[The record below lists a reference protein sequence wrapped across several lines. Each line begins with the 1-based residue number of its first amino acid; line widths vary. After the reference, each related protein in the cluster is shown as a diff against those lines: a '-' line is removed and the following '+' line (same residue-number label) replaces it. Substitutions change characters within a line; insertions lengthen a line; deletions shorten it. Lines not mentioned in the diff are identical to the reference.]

1 MTARL
6 LLCLLIGSSLL
17 AQTAPLRADV
27 LVVGATLPGI
37 AAALNAAQLGHS
49 VVLTEES
56 TRIGGMAAGGLSYT
70 DSRTLQALQGT
81 FRDYMERVEA
91 YYREIYGA
99 DSPQVRES
107 YHGIHAEPRVA
118 LHVMEQMLK
127 EQPRIRLLKQH
138 AILSTSSEGNV
149 IQSAAFEDL
158 RTHATLLVQA
168 RIFIDATYE
177 GDLMAA
183 SKAPYRVGRE
193 STREYGE
200 RFAGQIYFQKG
211 VLLYGGT
218 GEGDRAIQ
226 CYNFRVTMTDR
237 ADNRVMVSKP
247 EGYDRSRFTP
257 ILPLYKSG
265 QLKRAFSE
273 DHTGILRIQR
283 IPNGKADI
291 NDINTSP
298 IGFGLPG
305 RNFDYPEGNRETRKR
320 IFDEHRTHAL
330 SLLYF
335 LQNDPE
341 VPQHI
346 REEARQWGLAR
357 DEFQDSGHFPTQLY
371 VREARRL
378 EGRYVF
384 TQHDVE
390 MAPGTTRAKH
400 HPDSIAIN
408 DYPLNSH
415 GVAPAGQLYVDV
427 REGYLVYGSL
437 PVQIPYGVMVP
448 KAVTNLLVPVAV
460 SASHVG
466 FSSLRMEPAWT
477 ALGQAAGVAAH
488 LALEGKTEV
497 AKVPIHR
504 LQRILH
510 ERGAA
515 TFYFSDIPRA
525 HPQFAF
531 LQRLGSLGF
540 FHEPAPPGFR
550 LNTRKVI
557 YGLQYFEAP
566 EGHAAELNAVL
577 TKATAQY
584 WRGLIERAGKKA
596 PEYRE
601 GMTRGEYLGKLTKLG
616 L

>member
-1 MTARL
+1 MTARV
-6 LLCLLIGSSLL
+6 LLCLLIGCSLF
-17 AQTAPLRADV
+17 AQTAPLTADV

-37 AAALNAAQLGHS
+37 AAAVNAAQLGHS
-49 VVLTEES
+49 VVLTEEG
-56 TRIGGMAAGGLSYT
+56 TRVGGMAAGGLSYT

-99 DSPQVRES
+99 DSLQVREG

-138 AILSTSSEGNV
+138 AVLSTTSKGNTL
-149 IQSAAFEDL
+149 QSAAFEDL

-168 RIFIDATYE
+168 RVFIDATYE

-183 SKAPYRVGRE
+183 SKAAYRVGRE

-200 RFAGQIYFQKG
+200 RFAGHIYFQKG

-237 ADNRVMVSKP
+237 PDNRVMVNKP
-247 EGYDRSRFTP
+247 EGYDRSRFTA
-257 ILPLYKSG
+257 ILPFYKSG
-265 QLKRAFSE
+265 QLQRAFSE

-298 IGFGLPG
+298 VGFGLPG
-305 RNFDYPEGNRETRKR
+305 RNFEYPEGNRETRRR
-320 IFDEHRTHAL
+320 IFEEHRTHAL
-330 SLLYF
+330 GLLYF
-335 LQNDPE
+335 LQNDSE
-341 VPQHI
+341 VPELI
-346 REEARQWGLAR
+346 RNEARQWGLPR
-357 DEFQDSGHFPTQLY
+357 DEFQESGNFPTQLY

-390 MAPGTTRAKH
+390 IATGTARAKH
-400 HPDSIAIN
+400 QPDSVAVN

-415 GVAPAGQLYVDV
+415 GVAPAGQLYPDV

-448 KAVTNLLVPVAV
+448 KTITNLLVPVAV
-460 SASHVG
+460 SASNVG

-488 LALEGKTEV
+488 LALEGKAEV
-497 AKVPIHR
+497 AKVPVER
-504 LQRILH
+504 LQRMLH
-510 ERGAA
+510 ERGAS
-515 TFYFSDIPRA
+515 TFYFSDVLRT

-531 LQRLGSLGF
+531 LQRLGDLGF
-540 FHEPAPPGFR
+540 FHEPSAPGFR
-550 LNTRKVI
+550 LNSRKII
-557 YGLQYFEAP
+557 YGLQYFEPP
-566 EGHAAELNAVL
+566 EGHAALLDGVL
-577 TKATAQY
+577 TQSTLQY
-584 WRGLIERAGKKA
+584 WRGLIAKAGKKA
-596 PEYRE
+596 PEYRD
-601 GMTRGEYLGKLTKLG
+601 GMTRGEYLGLIAKSG